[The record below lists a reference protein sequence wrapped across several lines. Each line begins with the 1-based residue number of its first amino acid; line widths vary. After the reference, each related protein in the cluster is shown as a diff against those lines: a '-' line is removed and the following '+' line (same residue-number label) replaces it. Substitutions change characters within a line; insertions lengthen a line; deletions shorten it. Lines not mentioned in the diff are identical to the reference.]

1 MSNDM
6 VNHPAHY
13 ETNGIECIDAMIASQ
28 GAEAVRNYCVCN
40 AFKYIWRHQHKGKSV
55 EDIQKAIWYLNRYLN
70 LYEQKDEPIDDNQ
83 KIKPADLDYLI
94 ESIKQ
99 GSYSLPWR
107 VKGKWLNDHEGA
119 IMYPNSANVYRPLY
133 IIDFNK
139 IDESGVIEAFINAME
154 DETDGITIVSQK

>member
-40 AFKYIWRHQHKGKSV
+40 AFKYIWRHQHKGRSD

-70 LYEQKDEPIDDNQ
+70 LYEGKDEPETDDQ
-83 KIKPADLDYLI
+83 KGKPANLEYI
-94 ESIKQ
+94 IQSIRQ
-99 GSYSLPWR
+99 VTCLPGTS
-107 VKGKWLNDHEGA
+107 KGMWLNDHEGVIA
-119 IMYPNSANVYRPLY
+119 YLSSKDTYQPLY

-139 IDESGVIEAFINAME
+139 IDEFSVIEAFLWG
-154 DETDGITIVSQK
+154 DQGETDGITIVSQE